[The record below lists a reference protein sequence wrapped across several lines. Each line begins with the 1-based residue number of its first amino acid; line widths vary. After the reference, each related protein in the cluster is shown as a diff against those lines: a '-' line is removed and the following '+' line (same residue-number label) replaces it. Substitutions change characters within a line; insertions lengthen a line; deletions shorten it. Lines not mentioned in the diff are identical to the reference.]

1 MFQKLTT
8 AITSEIANKSMYFNK
23 DYTVC
28 TYFNDFFDDKN
39 NYALMKNLEIIEK
52 YKEKIYIPHTPVVAF

>member
-1 MFQKLTT
+1 
-8 AITSEIANKSMYFNK
+8 MYFNK